1 MKSRKKE
8 ANITHIPILSLK
20 DGDTSLPG
28 GTSSQR
34 LHRLSR
40 ALSASVVDLDL
51 VKQIL
56 WLGVPLDAPL
66 SHRADA
72 WRLVLGYLP
81 VVTST
86 RDSLLERKRLHYREM
101 CKQHCEAEAVCD
113 SDQKTLKQI
122 QVDLPRTNQKYR
134 LFKDK
139 RVQKLMERVLYVWS
153 VRNPASGYVQGINDL
168 LAIFVSVFSR
178 PYLKSFQLDTPAVD
192 LLMEKELDEIEADCF
207 YCLSRVLSQ
216 MQDNY
221 TENQPGVYKSLN
233 RLKDLVKRIDLR
245 LHNHLEALGVDILQF
260 PFRWMNCMLIR
271 ELPLDCA
278 IRLWDTYIAELNN
291 GIVTF
296 HEYVSAVFL
305 SVWSDQLLQ
314 MDYQHCLLFLQRL
327 PTSGWGINEIDSVIS
342 KAFVLQS
349 AFQDSPNHL
358 M

>member
-8 ANITHIPILSLK
+8 SSLTHIPVLSLK
-20 DGDTSLPG
+20 DSDRSISDAG
-28 GTSSQR
+28 SSQR
-34 LHRLSR
+34 LNRLSR

-51 VKQIL
+51 VKQVL
-56 WLGVPLDAPL
+56 WLGVPSDAPL
-66 SHRADA
+66 GHRADA

-86 RDSLLERKRLHYREM
+86 RARLLERKRLHYQEM
-101 CKQHCEAEAVCD
+101 CKQHCDADAVCD

-122 QVDLPRTNQKYR
+122 QVDLPRTNQSIR

-139 RVQKLMERVLYVWS
+139 RVQNLMERVLYVWS
-153 VRNPASGYVQGINDL
+153 VRNPASGYVQGINDV
-168 LAIFVSVFSR
+168 LAVFVSVFSR
-178 PYLKSFQLDTPAVD
+178 PYLKSYQLDTPAVD
-192 LLMEKELDEIEADCF
+192 LLMEKELDEVEADCF

-221 TENQPGVYKSLN
+221 TENQPGVYKSLQ
-233 RLKDLVKRIDLR
+233 RLKDLVKRVDLR
-245 LHNHLEALGVDILQF
+245 LYNHLESIGVDILQF

-305 SVWSDQLLQ
+305 SVWSEDLLQ
-314 MDYQHCLLFLQRL
+314 MDYQHCLLFLQRP
-327 PTSGWGINEIDSVIS
+327 PTSDWGISEIDSVIS
-342 KAFVLQS
+342 KAFVLKS

-358 M
+358 L

>member
-8 ANITHIPILSLK
+8 PSVTHIPILSLK
-20 DGDTSLPG
+20 EATDLSPI
-28 GTSSQR
+28 GTSKHR

-40 ALSASVVDLDL
+40 ALSAPLVDLAL

-56 WLGVPLDAPL
+56 WLGVPADSPL
-66 SHRADA
+66 NHRADA

-81 VVTST
+81 VVTSS
-86 RDSLLERKRLHYREM
+86 RNSLLERKRHHYREM
-101 CKQHCEAEAVCD
+101 CKQHCETDAMCD

-122 QVDLPRTNQKYR
+122 QVDLPRTNQTLR
-134 LFKDK
+134 LFKDH
-139 RVQKLMERVLYVWS
+139 RVQKLMERVLYIWS

-168 LAIFVSVFSR
+168 LVVFVCAFSR
-178 PYLKSFQLDTPAVD
+178 PYLKCFQLDTDAVD
-192 LLMEKELDEIEADCF
+192 GLTDKDLGEIEADCF

-221 TENQPGVYKSLN
+221 TENQPGVYKSMN
-233 RLKDLVKRIDLR
+233 KLKDLVKRIDGKLYDHFER
-245 LHNHLEALGVDILQF
+245 IGVDILQF

-271 ELPLDCA
+271 ELPLECA
-278 IRLWDTYIAELNN
+278 IRLWDTYIAELDN
-291 GIVTF
+291 GIVSF

-305 SVWSDQLLQ
+305 SVWSEQLLQ

-327 PTSGWGINEIDSVIS
+327 PTSGWGINEIDAIIS